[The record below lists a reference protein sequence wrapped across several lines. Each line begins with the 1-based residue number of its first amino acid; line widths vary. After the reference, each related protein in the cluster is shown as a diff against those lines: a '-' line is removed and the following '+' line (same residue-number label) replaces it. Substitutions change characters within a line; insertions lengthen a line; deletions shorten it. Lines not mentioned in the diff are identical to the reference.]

1 MCDGGGGDC
10 GGGDGGGD
18 IGFDNYPSG
27 SGYRY
32 GNGHHYDDNYVG
44 GTNHYR
50 TNHPGSFFSKV
61 PFSVSVFFFAFPM
74 LISFGVGK
82 YQRCFISQNCRI
94 HQTI

>member
-18 IGFDNYPSG
+18 MGFDSNPGWSG
-27 SGYRY
+27 
-32 GNGHHYDDNYVG
+32 GNGHHYDDNYAG
-44 GTNHYR
+44 GTNHYSNK
-50 TNHPGSFFSKV
+50 TNRYKSNNNRSGSFFSKV

-82 YQRCFISQNCRI
+82 YQRCFIF
-94 HQTI
+94 